1 MFWQAIVAAHL
12 SATKVIDTDAIFTI
26 LSERRDEP
34 PGQQAVMNYLRNYR
48 ARTDKT
54 VSFASKKWTLADF
67 EALVKS
73 LPLIS
78 GTGGSDTL
86 HVVEWQLEAA
96 DLCITLCNKQLKKCL
111 FMLKSALKTS

>member
-26 LSERRDEP
+26 LSERCDEP
-34 PGQQAVMNYLRNYR
+34 PAVMNYLTNYR

-54 VSFASKKWTLADF
+54 VSFASKKWAVSDF

-78 GTGGSDTL
+78 DPGDSLIPFMSLNGN
-86 HVVEWQLEAA
+86 W
-96 DLCITLCNKQLKKCL
+96 KQPT
-111 FMLKSALKTS
+111 SA